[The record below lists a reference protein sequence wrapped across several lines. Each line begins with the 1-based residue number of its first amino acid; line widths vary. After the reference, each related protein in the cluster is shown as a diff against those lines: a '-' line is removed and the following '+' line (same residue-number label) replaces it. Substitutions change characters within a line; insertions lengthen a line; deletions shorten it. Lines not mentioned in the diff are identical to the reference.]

1 MARFGLELI
10 SQRASKDVDCST
22 SITMR
27 PATNQ
32 LPTLDQVALQ
42 PNRDSQRGEW
52 IIAFER
58 IETIEISE
66 CVKLE
71 GVAHYVLE
79 IYLRQ
84 TTSRIPT
91 NRRKQSGETPQTK
104 DRTPDFRT
112 LRTYAEFGELRSLLY
127 NYAHGGHYA
136 KPCQFCEQM
145 IQYVVTSKA
154 QPSLLAKLVSS
165 RDRTNQHLTAFVR
178 DILAMTL
185 TLLSSS
191 EIGSCAGQT
200 SIPRLVHDFLL
211 QQQEESR
218 G

>member
-1 MARFGLELI
+1 
-10 SQRASKDVDCST
+10 
-22 SITMR
+22 MR
-27 PATNQ
+27 PASNSVNE
-32 LPTLDQVALQ
+32 LPLLDQVALQ

-58 IETIEISE
+58 IETIEIRE
-66 CVKLE
+66 CVKHQ
-71 GVAHYVLE
+71 GAVHYVLE
-79 IYLRQ
+79 VYLRQ

-91 NRRKQSGETPQTK
+91 NRRKQSSDRHETPQTK

-112 LRTYAEFGELRSLLY
+112 LRTYDEFTELRSMLY
-127 NYAHGGHYA
+127 NHSHGGHYA
-136 KPCQFCEQM
+136 RPCRFCEQI

-154 QPSLLAKLVSS
+154 QPSLLAKLISS

-211 QQQEESR
+211 KQQRAE
-218 G
+218 